1 MRTKP
6 YSTTDLSD
14 EQWTILE
21 PLLPARLPDG
31 RPREVNL
38 REVLNAIFY
47 KLKHAVV
54 WADLPRDLPASG
66 TVFDYYAAWSR
77 SGLWERFND
86 ALVGRCRQ
94 QLGREAAPSIAV
106 LDSQS
111 VANASE
117 GALGGYDAAK
127 HVDGI
132 KRHILVDTNG
142 FVLAAKV
149 TAASVPEREGARA
162 LFGKLAQKKRRPSG

>member
-6 YSTTDLSD
+6 YSTDLSD
-14 EQWTILE
+14 EQWAILE
-21 PLLPARLPDG
+21 PLLPGRLPDG
-31 RPREVNL
+31 RPREVSL
-38 REVLNAIFY
+38 REIINAVFY

-54 WADLPRDLPASG
+54 WSDLPRDLPASG
-66 TVFDYYAAWSR
+66 TVFDYYAAWTR
-77 SGLWERFND
+77 SGLWEALND
-86 ALVGRCRQ
+86 ALVSRCRQ

-127 HVDGI
+127 RVDGI
-132 KRHILVDTNG
+132 KRHLAVDTNG
-142 FVLAAKV
+142 FLLAAKV
-149 TAASVPEREGARA
+149 TEASVPERQGARA
-162 LFGKLAQKKRRPSG
+162 LFGKLAQKKRRPGG